1 MSGPD
6 GEVRNRVP
14 SRLAT
19 VEPQISGSAR
29 RALARLVA
37 VHGVE
42 GAAYRL
48 RVGESTIE
56 IVDGGGPVR
65 RDTAERLQAALMA
78 DRCGCLGCA
87 LSLSVDAARAK
98 NAKDGGTDGND

>member
-14 SRLAT
+14 SRLET
-19 VEPQISGSAR
+19 TGPQISAPAR

-37 VHGVE
+37 VHGIG
-42 GAAYRL
+42 GAAHRL
-48 RVGESTIE
+48 RAGEATIE

-65 RDTAERLQAALMA
+65 KDTAERLESALLA
-78 DRCGCLGCA
+78 DGCSCLGCN
-87 LSLSVDAARAK
+87 LSRSVDAARRATGQVT
-98 NAKDGGTDGND
+98 A

>member
-19 VEPQISGSAR
+19 VEPQLSASAR

-42 GAAYRL
+42 GAAHRL
-48 RVGESTIE
+48 GSSAATIE

-65 RDTAERLQAALMA
+65 KDTAERLESALLA
-78 DRCGCLGCA
+78 DACSCLGCN
-87 LSLSVDAARAK
+87 LSRSVDAARAK
-98 NAKDGGTDGND
+98 NAKGGTGC